1 MTEGAFVN
9 MLGNTVEDLEL
20 AEYAVAELGRRPL
33 EYRRAGALEVRHPDR
48 TIELV
53 AVPYDEETLVPWRG
67 RMIREAVAPGAFAG
81 VERRA
86 NRVKVNRAHDVEE
99 VLGRALAL
107 YPNRPEGLVAELRI
121 SRGPKGDEVL
131 ELASDGALDAS
142 VGFAPM
148 PGGEQWAPDR
158 SARRITRAYLGHIAL
173 TADPAYDGA
182 RVLAVRSA
190 PASYT
195 LPAAARVPTPNLDRI
210 LTERRAR
217 ESGLDPTPLEA

>member
-1 MTEGAFVN
+1 VSEEAVVSMI
-9 MLGNTVEDLEL
+9 GNTVEDLEL
-20 AEYAVAELGRRPL
+20 AEYAFAEVGRRPL
-33 EYRRAGALEVRHPDR
+33 EYRRAGTLEVRHPER

-67 RMIREAVAPGAFAG
+67 RMIRETVAPGAFAG

-86 NRVKVNRAHDVEE
+86 NRVKVNRAHEVEE

-107 YPNRPEGLVAELRI
+107 HPERPEGLVAELRI

-158 SARRITRAYLGHIAL
+158 SGRRITRAYLGHIAL

-182 RVLAVRSA
+182 RVLAVRSSGLAVPA
-190 PASYT
+190 PSPVA
-195 LPAAARVPTPNLDRI
+195 TPNLDRI
-210 LTERRAR
+210 LAERRAR
-217 ESGLDPTPLEA
+217 ESGLDLTPREA